1 MGTAALCSRRPI
13 TGRGFAAMLAFVAAT
28 VLVACSRPESVPA
41 APEKDKAAARPSRPE
56 DAEAA
61 ALRRRVEHLRTE
73 RDAAA
78 GRVFYLRLDA
88 RRNRLVL
95 MLQGVVLDDYAT
107 GSLEWGVPQVL
118 FVDRRP
124 APGWDVGSF
133 SKGRLEPARER
144 DRLEVVA
151 PAPAPSA
158 SAAEPAPAASPSAP
172 PVPKSAEEA
181 YSVPSP
187 YRIVF
192 AEGVSLEVR
201 SKGGTRNRSVTQRA
215 ADAARLRLADL
226 ASALGLGRT
235 KERVR
240 LRVTLE
246 ADDAA
251 SLYRSLPPDVGLF
264 VVGLPAR

>member
-1 MGTAALCSRRPI
+1 MATRTRAAAKAP
-13 TGRGFAAMLAFVAAT
+13 
-28 VLVACSRPESVPA
+28 PA
-41 APEKDKAAARPSRPE
+41 AERAEPARTEPARGE
-56 DAEAA
+56 DPATA
-61 ALRRRVEHLRTE
+61 ALRRRVEQLRTE

-78 GRVFYLRLDA
+78 GRAFYLKLDA
-88 RRNRLVL
+88 GQRRLAL
-95 MLQGVVLDDYAT
+95 MLQGVALDDYAAA
-107 GSLEWGVPQVL
+107 SLEWGVPQVL

-124 APGWDVGSF
+124 APGWDTGSF

-158 SAAEPAPAASPSAP
+158 TAAEPDPSASPSAP

-192 AEGVSLEVR
+192 AEGVSLEVS
-201 SKGGTRNRSVTQRA
+201 SKGGTRNRSVVQRT
-215 ADAARLRLADL
+215 ADAASLRLADL

-235 KERVR
+235 KGRVR

-251 SLYRSLPPDVGLF
+251 SLYRSLPPDVGLI